1 VHVLERLKLAHFTGI
16 SLTTKARGAA
26 AGA

>member
-1 VHVLERLKLAHFTGI
+1 VLERLKLAHFTGI